1 VYKMRFERGE
11 KRGELEKFEGAGEG
25 GYDDRLDDGFRKGTT
40 VTFLPDATIFKD
52 DKGEPNIKFQRERFV
67 QRMDELAYLNPGLV
81 LVLSDERKEHSARVS
96 ESESG
101 GGKDIDTT
109 NEDEDEDDDKSAAT
123 TTTTTTATAATKLET
138 SLDTSQSVDPIT
150 GSLTQTFHHAG
161 GLSSYSK
168 LLCKGKAPLVDKIS
182 SVEQMKRMKLPSN
195 VFSSKNAEVLA
206 TVLDEDG
213 GGATILADSVRG
225 VGNSDVRVKV
235 ALRWSSDVYNELA
248 LSFVNNIRTKDGG
261 THLEGAKAGIAKT
274 INSLKNSM
282 AGIKAGSENIPGE
295 FIREGLTTI
304 VSVSVSNPEFEG
316 QTKGRLGNP
325 EVRAVVSEVVSTE
338 VSCAAR

>member
-1 VYKMRFERGE
+1 M
-11 KRGELEKFEGAGEG
+11 
-25 GYDDRLDDGFRKGTT
+25 
-40 VTFLPDATIFKD
+40 I
-52 DKGEPNIKFQRERFV
+52 
-67 QRMDELAYLNPGLV
+67 LA
-81 LVLSDERKEHSARVS
+81 D
-96 ESESG
+96 
-101 GGKDIDTT
+101 
-109 NEDEDEDDDKSAAT
+109 
-123 TTTTTTATAATKLET
+123 
-138 SLDTSQSVDPIT
+138 
-150 GSLTQTFHHAG
+150 
-161 GLSSYSK
+161 
-168 LLCKGKAPLVDKIS
+168 
-182 SVEQMKRMKLPSN
+182 
-195 VFSSKNAEVLA
+195 
-206 TVLDEDG
+206 DG

-261 THLEGAKAGIAKT
+261 THLEGVKAGIAKT